1 MDGCMQWESA
11 RRLLQK
17 CVRAVDEWMEGHEE
31 DEGARLGNIL
41 LAQYKVPGR

>member
-1 MDGCMQWESA
+1 MDGRDGCMQWESA

-31 DEGARLGNIL
+31 DGGSKTRNYLIST
-41 LAQYKVPGR
+41 V